1 MRALIQL
8 IREGVTSEKMQ
19 QNVVPSISVL
29 DRLVVVI
36 LSKAMNKKYE
46 VLMREQAME
55 ACLTLLENGT
65 VELQAAAHNQVG
77 DHMIIDDS
85 RSHFMKF
92 ETIAMQGKPLFRG
105 KRRTA
110 SF

>member
-1 MRALIQL
+1 M
-8 IREGVTSEKMQ
+8 
-19 QNVVPSISVL
+19 L

-46 VLMREQAME
+46 VLMREQALE
-55 ACLTLLENGT
+55 ACLTLLETGT
-65 VELQAAAHNQVG
+65 VELQAAHMQVG
-77 DHMIIDDS
+77 DHMIDDS

-92 ETIAMQGKPLFRG
+92 ETIAMQGKPLFMG